1 MSSIVLKSAP
11 KELFAG
17 LGVDTKTTTTIQIP
31 LSFLEAIKTATRKSK
46 KGGEERRI
54 VSMAM
59 PLERLMDCLREA
71 DPEDVPS
78 IPAKF
83 TIAKPVKAA
92 SEKKPRVPKAPK
104 EGVVEEPVDV
114 LTEDQL
120 ETLLAKGVKAGAHL
134 KSLAKEFTEM
144 DIPEEDHKAA
154 RKHWARWRE
163 AQPDPVVE
171 DVLSLDQMEELKAK
185 GYSSSV
191 KSTRMAKD
199 LTEMGIP
206 EESHKKAR
214 DEYVAWARE
223 NGVPSSKEVA
233 KEKSPKASP
242 KASPKST
249 PATAPVEVKEEPI
262 ALEEEEEEEI
272 TAVPLPAPMPEPAPV
287 VAVVSTETPKKAVK
301 KAIAKTPGAPKK
313 APASK
318 KVVAPV
324 VDAMDDLADLIEE

>member
-46 KGGEERRI
+46 KSGEERRI

-59 PLERLMDCLREA
+59 PLDRLMDCLLEA

-78 IPAKF
+78 IPAKYS
-83 TIAKPVKAA
+83 IAKPVKAA
-92 SEKKPRVPKAPK
+92 SERKPRVPKAPK

-114 LTEDQL
+114 LTEEQL

-144 DIPEEDHKAA
+144 GVAEEDHKAA

-163 AQPDPVVE
+163 AQPNPIVE

-191 KSTRMAKD
+191 KSTKMAKD

-242 KASPKST
+242 KST
-249 PATAPVEVKEEPI
+249 PVAAPVVVKEEAI
-262 ALEEEEEEEI
+262 ALEEEEEI
-272 TAVPLPAPMPEPAPV
+272 TAVPLPAPVPEPTPAPV
-287 VAVVSTETPKKAVK
+287 ETPKKAVK
-301 KAIAKTPGAPKK
+301 KAVAKTPGAPKK
-313 APASK
+313 AAAPK
-318 KVVAPV
+318 KEVAPV
-324 VDAMDDLADLIEE
+324 DQMDDLADLIEE